1 MKPFL
6 TRLAAFLLFTQAF
19 LFLPFA
25 WAIEINGDGQALI
38 QQASQAYSADLC
50 NRPIVMDPDV
60 IAYAEKI
67 TKRLVPKHKQPPA
80 GVSICLTVID
90 SPKPELYS
98 YVDGHMI
105 ITSGVLYAMYNEAQ
119 LAGVMAHE
127 VAQLAEGY
135 YISMYQEIKAAER
148 RQRTKAAAGAIFGAM
163 LDVAVDYAVQVQ
175 DIRMSDRL
183 FSGEDTYK
191 ETMEKMA
198 AVHAA
203 QSAYYSI
210 SDVIDSIPSVDDS
223 GQAVDPRQR
232 FEPVADAQ
240 GMEYMALAGYDVT
253 EAAMGWENIHR
264 LNNAFAREQAL
275 AMGAFA
281 QQMQAMQGL
290 MEINM
295 QRMRQSLGASGL
307 VQTLSDAPPSRAG
320 FVRTLVNLKEVQAA
334 SEKQKQDKGKTS
346 YMVFVLK
353 TLLPKAE
360 KALLDEDYDQAMVLY
375 QTLYDKGERTAP
387 VAYGLAKG
395 MLGDFAF
402 GASNAEKTKAER
414 RYQEAIGLD
423 PKFALPYKG
432 LGELYEDWERYEDA
446 IEAYSAYLE
455 KALQANDHNKIERK
469 IKMLKRKASR

>member
-1 MKPFL
+1 
-6 TRLAAFLLFTQAF
+6 
-19 LFLPFA
+19 
-25 WAIEINGDGQALI
+25 
-38 QQASQAYSADLC
+38 
-50 NRPIVMDPDV
+50 
-60 IAYAEKI
+60 
-67 TKRLVPKHKQPPA
+67 
-80 GVSICLTVID
+80 
-90 SPKPELYS
+90 
-98 YVDGHMI
+98 
-105 ITSGVLYAMYNEAQ
+105 
-119 LAGVMAHE
+119 
-127 VAQLAEGY
+127 
-135 YISMYQEIKAAER
+135 
-148 RQRTKAAAGAIFGAM
+148 
-163 LDVAVDYAVQVQ
+163 
-175 DIRMSDRL
+175 
-183 FSGEDTYK
+183 
-191 ETMEKMA
+191 MEKMV

-203 QSAYYSI
+203 ENSFYSI
-210 SDVIDSIPSVDDS
+210 SDVIASIPSVDES
-223 GQAVDPRQR
+223 GQRVDPRQR

-253 EAAMGWENIHR
+253 EAAKGWENILR
-264 LNNAFAREQAL
+264 INNALSKKQAL
-275 AMGAFA
+275 AMGDFA

-290 MEINM
+290 METNM